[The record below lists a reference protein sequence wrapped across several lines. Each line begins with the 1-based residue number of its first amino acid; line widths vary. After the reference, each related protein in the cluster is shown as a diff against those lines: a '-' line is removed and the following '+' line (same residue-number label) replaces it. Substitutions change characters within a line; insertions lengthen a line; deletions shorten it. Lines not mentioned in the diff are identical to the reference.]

1 METELQRSLS
11 PELQQS
17 LSLEIVPLMPER
29 RATRGKDVSA
39 SYSSLKP
46 KGREKTTSSI
56 NISESILELPAN
68 KKSDTVLSFRI
79 IINNY

>member
-17 LSLEIVPLMPER
+17 LSLEIVPSIPER
-29 RATRGKDVSA
+29 GATRGKDVSA
-39 SYSSLKP
+39 SSSSLIP
-46 KGREKTTSSI
+46 KEREKITSSI

-68 KKSDTVLSFRI
+68 KKSDTVLSFC